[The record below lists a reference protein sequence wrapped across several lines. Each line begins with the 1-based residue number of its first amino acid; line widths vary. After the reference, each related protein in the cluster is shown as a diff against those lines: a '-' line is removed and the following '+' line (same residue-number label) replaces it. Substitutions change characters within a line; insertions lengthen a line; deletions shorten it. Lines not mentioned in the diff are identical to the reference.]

1 MNSEIN
7 DRKWFWG
14 GIALQFATGYT
25 LAYLVYTI
33 GTLIIAPA
41 SLNIAAAL
49 IGLAVV
55 IAIGV
60 VIAGLIK
67 KANQSMASEY
77 ALSGK

>member
-25 LAYLVYTI
+25 VSYLVYTI
-33 GTLIIAPA
+33 GTLITDPA
-41 SLNIAAAL
+41 SLNVVAAI

-55 IAIGV
+55 TAIGV

-67 KANQSMASEY
+67 KANKSLVAEY

>member
-7 DRKWFWG
+7 DLKWFWG
-14 GIALQFATGYT
+14 GVALQFATGYVI
-25 LAYLVYTI
+25 AYLVYTI
-33 GTLIIAPA
+33 GTLITAPA

-60 VIAGLIK
+60 VIAGLIRK
-67 KANQSMASEY
+67 TNQSLTAEY
-77 ALSGK
+77 ALKK